1 MRDPIRATLAVAALI
16 VATESYRVPPAWGGE
31 YSPSDVTKVVILGSG
46 TPLPDPHRRGP
57 AVAVI
62 VNGRPYIVDA
72 GEGIWRATGAATPR
86 FGGEVAA
93 LAAPNLGHFF
103 LTHLH
108 VDHII
113 GLPAILLHPWSM
125 GKQVRLEP
133 AQVYGPPGTPDLVS
147 YILKAYRPA
156 IDEFVHGP
164 AQKSDNAW
172 KSVGHVVSGPG
183 LVYED
188 DNVEVEAFE
197 TKHAGFPLTVA
208 YRFTTPDRV
217 VTISGDTVPC
227 AGIEAASRDADV
239 LVHEVYGLDGLANAP
254 WGGDDVESKK
264 KSMGLYHTSTEE
276 LARLADKVRPSLL
289 VLYHEQ
295 NYSDDPEA
303 NVKEIRRFGYQG
315 PLVSSKDQDIY

>member
-1 MRDPIRATLAVAALI
+1 MIKPTWRTTAVAVFI
-16 VATESYRVPPAWGGE
+16 VTTGLSVLPLVGAGE
-31 YSPSDVTKVVILGSG
+31 YSPSEITKVVILGSG
-46 TPLPDPHRRGP
+46 NPLPDPHRRGP

-62 VNGRPYIVDA
+62 VNGQPYLVDA
-72 GEGIWRATGAATPR
+72 GEGIWRATGGATPR
-86 FGGEVAA
+86 FGGKVEA
-93 LAAPNLGHFF
+93 LAAPNLKHFF

-133 AQVYGPPGTPDLVS
+133 AHVYGPPGTDDLVS

-156 IDEFVHGP
+156 IDEFVHGV
-164 AQKSDNAW
+164 AKKSDTAW
-172 KSVGHVVSGPG
+172 RSVGHVVSGPG

-188 DNVEVEAFE
+188 RNVKVAAFE
-197 TKHAGFPLTVA
+197 TKHAGFPLTLA

-217 VTISGDTVPC
+217 VTISGDTIPC
-227 AGIEAASRDADV
+227 AGIEAASRSADI

-254 WGGDDVESKK
+254 WGGNDIESKK
-264 KSMGLYHTSTEE
+264 KSMGHYHTSTEE
-276 LARLADKVRPSLL
+276 LARLASKVRPGLL

-315 PLVSSKDQDIY
+315 PLVSSKDQDIF

>member
-1 MRDPIRATLAVAALI
+1 MRNSVCQATSVTAFI
-16 VATESYRVPPAWGGE
+16 VATVICIVPPVLGGE
-31 YSPSDVTKVVILGSG
+31 YSPSETTKVVILGSG

-72 GEGIWRATGAATPR
+72 GEGIWRATGAANPL
-86 FGGEVAA
+86 FGGEVEG
-93 LAAPNLGHFF
+93 LAAPNLNHFF

-125 GKQVRLEP
+125 GKHVRLEP
-133 AQVYGPPGTPDLVS
+133 AHVYGPPGTDDLVA

-164 AQKSDNAW
+164 AQKSDTAW
-172 KSVGHVVSGPG
+172 RSVGHIVPGPG

-188 DNVEVEAFE
+188 DDVKVEAFE
-197 TKHAGFPLTVA
+197 TKHAGFPLTLA
-208 YRFTTPDRV
+208 YRFTTPDRI

-227 AGIEAASRDADV
+227 AGIEAASRDVDI
-239 LVHEVYGLDGLANAP
+239 LVHEVFGLEGLANAP
-254 WGGDDVESKK
+254 WGGNGIESKK
-264 KSMGLYHTSTEE
+264 KAMGLYHTSTEE
-276 LARLADKVRPSLL
+276 LARLADKVRPGLL

-303 NVKEIRRFGYQG
+303 NVKEIREFGYQG
-315 PLVSSKDQDIY
+315 PLVSSKDQDIF

>member
-1 MRDPIRATLAVAALI
+1 MRNPAWRATAVAAFV
-16 VATESYRVPPAWGGE
+16 VATGICVVPPVRAEE
-31 YSPSDVTKVVILGSG
+31 YSPSDTTKVVILGSG

-86 FGGEVAA
+86 FGGEIEA
-93 LAAPNLGHFF
+93 LAAPNLNQFF

-125 GKQVRLEP
+125 GRQVRLEP
-133 AQVYGPPGTPDLVS
+133 AHVYGPPGTDDLVS

-164 AQKSDNAW
+164 ARKSDTAW
-172 KSVGHVVSGPG
+172 RSVGHVVSGPG

-188 DNVEVEAFE
+188 DNVKVEAFE
-197 TKHAGFPLTVA
+197 TKHATFPLTLA

-217 VTISGDTVPC
+217 ITISGDTVPC
-227 AGIEAASRDADV
+227 EGIEAASRNADV
-239 LVHEVYGLDGLANAP
+239 LVHEVYGIDGLANAP
-254 WGGDDVESKK
+254 WGGEDVESKK
-264 KSMGLYHTSTEE
+264 KAMSLYHTSTEE
-276 LARLADKVRPSLL
+276 LAQLANKVRPGLL

-295 NYSDDPEA
+295 NYTDDSEA
-303 NVKEIRRFGYQG
+303 NVKEIRRFGYRG
-315 PLVSSKDQDIY
+315 PVVSSNDQDIF